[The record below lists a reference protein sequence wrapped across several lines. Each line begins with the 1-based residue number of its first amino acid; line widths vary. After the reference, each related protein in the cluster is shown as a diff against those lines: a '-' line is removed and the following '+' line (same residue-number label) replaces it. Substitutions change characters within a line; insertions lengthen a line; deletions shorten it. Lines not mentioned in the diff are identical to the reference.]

1 MARGARADL
10 QGTVKML
17 SGEDGGLDHDGRGR
31 GGRGAWVGEYIVITW
46 PIGHVQH
53 RLDMGRKK
61 GA

>member
-17 SGEDGGLDHDGRGR
+17 SGEDGGLDHDGSGR
-31 GGRGAWVGEYIVITW
+31 GGRGAWVGEHIVITW
-46 PIGHVQH
+46 PVGLAN
-53 RLDMGRKK
+53 RLDVGRKK